1 MAGSLISGL
10 WRRESSCFHR
20 EPTLFPCILHQP
32 ARCFMSKIVL
42 FVLRKHALLPISEP
56 LFRQSCCE
64 KLMYL
69 MILIFFAQMRKHGEK
84 KNLVFKPLAGFSQT
98 PNQSNLAESAKV
110 WRGCSENGWMQSQSR
125 PVAQSESQ
133 VASRLHFLLFEMDI
147 HLAVRSL
154 PGNPGKYFPVLAFP
168 VSPKFSLFL
177 QSVSAARVSLTSS
190 EEIFS
195 TQAATSPTNI
205 SGCRVQRRQY
215 CKHFV
220 KLCHPI
226 VTLKDS
232 LQRIFFRT

>member
-32 ARCFMSKIVL
+32 ARCFMSKIV
-42 FVLRKHALLPISEP
+42 
-56 LFRQSCCE
+56 CCLYWGNMLCCQKVNPCFDSLVVKSDVFDDFDFLCTNE
-64 KLMYL
+64 KTW
-69 MILIFFAQMRKHGEK
+69 REK
-84 KNLVFKPLAGFSQT
+84 SLVFKPLAGFSQT

-110 WRGCSENGWMQSQSR
+110 WRGCSENGWVQSQSR

-195 TQAATSPTNI
+195 TQAATCPTNI

-232 LQRIFFRT
+232 LQKIFFRT